1 MCPYDV
7 IGRLHTLHL
16 YTRACVVGTD
26 PVFLMCLHIDVGENV
41 GICLSATEKQE
52 EEDEEEA
59 GGSP

>member
-1 MCPYDV
+1 
-7 IGRLHTLHL
+7 
-16 YTRACVVGTD
+16 
-26 PVFLMCLHIDVGENV
+26 MCLHIDVRENV